1 MRAGARHL
9 ILGGCGF
16 IGRHVAIVLARLGA
30 HVTLADRTPPAYCF
44 PDDVRGQIHWTRFH
58 LSHVDWA
65 SLIDSHEIIHHYAWT
80 SLPASANSNPVADLN
95 VNVLA
100 TLGLLEA
107 VRERGGGRVIF
118 SSSGG
123 TVYGRAQQVPVT
135 EKHPLLP
142 ITAYGASKATAEM
155 YVGLYRELYGIDCR
169 IARIANAYGAGQ
181 NLARGQGAATRFLH
195 CALRNEPIAIWG
207 DGGIVRDFIH
217 VTDVARALVELA
229 TLSPEPDSYIFNIG
243 SGCGT
248 SLNEIIAE
256 LETRLGYQLTVTR
269 GEGRKFDVPISV
281 LDISLAQKELGWSPA
296 LNFSEG
302 MGRTMYDLETDAAL
316 SSLSASMATYSR

>member
-1 MRAGARHL
+1 M

-16 IGRHVAIVLARLGA
+16 IGRHVAILLARLGA
-30 HVTLADRTPPAYCF
+30 QVTLADRTPPAYCF
-44 PDDVRGQIHWTRFH
+44 PDDVREQIGWTPFH
-58 LSHVDWA
+58 LSRVDWP
-65 SLIDSHEIIHHYAWT
+65 SLIGSYEVIHHYAWT
-80 SLPASANSNPVADLN
+80 SLPASANANPLADLN

-100 TLGLLEA
+100 SVGLLEA
-107 VRERGGGRVIF
+107 VRERGCGRVIF

-155 YVGLYRELYGIDCR
+155 YLGLYRELYGIDSR

-181 NLARGQGAATRFLH
+181 NLARGQGAATRFLN
-195 CALRNEPIAIWG
+195 CALRNEPIVIWG
-207 DGGIVRDFIH
+207 DGEVVRDFIH

-229 TLSPEPDSYIFNIG
+229 SLSPEPDSYIYNIG

-248 SLNEIIAE
+248 SLNKIIAE
-256 LETRLGYQLTVTR
+256 LEIRLGYRLTVTR
-269 GEGRKFDVPISV
+269 EEGRSFDVPISV
-281 LDISLAQKELGWSPA
+281 LDISLAQQELGWSPA
-296 LNFSEG
+296 LNFAEG
-302 MGRTMYDLETDAAL
+302 IGRTMCDLETNPAL
-316 SSLSASMATYSR
+316 STFGAMMATCSR